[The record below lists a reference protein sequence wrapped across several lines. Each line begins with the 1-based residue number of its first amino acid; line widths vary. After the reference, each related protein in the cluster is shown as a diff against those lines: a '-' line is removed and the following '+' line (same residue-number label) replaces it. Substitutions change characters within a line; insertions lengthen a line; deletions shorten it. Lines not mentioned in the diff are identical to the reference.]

1 MYTAK
6 LNLSPENV
14 DDVLAVASFLQM
26 QDIITACHTLRS
38 LAEPTSTTGENTE
51 ASAVEGKVIGRLL
64 LKSGFLRSSCPA
76 PHSGSPHWVSDSSL
90 HSLWGAGK
98 GWLALLKGSPCLPLL
113 ALGQGNTWATR
124 CPGAE
129 LLPESRR
136 CPPGSS
142 RALRV
147 SSEACRLLSWALL
160 STDTLSVH
168 CPCKLTSLVL
178 SQPQWLQT
186 QCPGVRCSLS
196 KLVKY
201 REAPGGCRGATS
213 SLWAVDT

>member
-64 LKSGFLRSSCPA
+64 LKSGFLQSPCPA

-129 LLPESRR
+129 LLPEARR

-147 SSEACRLLSWALL
+147 SSEAADSYHGPWPWL
-160 STDTLSVH
+160 STGTLSVH
-168 CPCKLTSLVL
+168 CPCELTSLVQ
-178 SQPQWLQT
+178 SQPQWLQN

-201 REAPGGCRGATS
+201 LGGPRGTQRS
-213 SLWAVDT
+213 HLIPLGG